1 MNLKDVLSKT
11 QIGRKDKVLIVLD
24 AEEQS
29 VKTVS
34 QTRDILV
41 KNGVRS
47 AKDWNLSQILGNT
60 QGLAVRVETG
70 WEITQQGRQHLAEL
84 KIGNILPTQSKL
96 SLLRAE
102 VSKIQDDKIKAFV
115 AEAISALEHQLYR
128 AAVVFSWVGAVALL
142 YEHVLQNCLTPF
154 NQEATRRD
162 SKWKAAKT
170 TDDLALM
177 TEFAFLQILSNIS
190 VIGKNVKQELEQ
202 CLQLRNACGHPNS
215 LSFGEHRVASHLE
228 ILTLNVYS
236 KFKA

>member
-1 MNLKDVLSKT
+1 MNLKDELSKT
-11 QIGRKDKVLIVLD
+11 QIGRKEKVLIALH

-34 QTRDILV
+34 HIRDILV
-41 KNGVRS
+41 KNGVRA
-47 AKDWNLSQILGNT
+47 AKIWNVSQILGSS

-70 WEITQQGRQHLAEL
+70 WEITQQGRQHLADL
-84 KIGNILPTQSKL
+84 QIGNILPTQSKL

-102 VSKIQDDKIKAFV
+102 ASKIQDDKIKIFLG
-115 AEAISALEHQLYR
+115 EAISALEHQLYR

-162 SKWKAAKT
+162 SKWKAAKS

-177 TEFAFLQILSNIS
+177 KEYDFLQILFTIS

-202 CLQLRNACGHPNS
+202 CLKLRNACGHPSS
-215 LSFGEHRVASHLE
+215 LSLGEHRVASHLE
-228 ILTLNVYS
+228 ILIMNVYS